1 MTISLA
7 APPSITPPLPE
18 RPTRRALRGRV
29 APALSGWSRDGAEW
43 PSVFLAVSGDTQ
55 TWSGGDI
62 ENWSAQAGGTIRK
75 IRTRPYEAGDGA
87 DGRAAGGLGSAA
99 WQGARSTK
107 PGQDPMKRATERT
120 GGAAA
125 WLGSAA
131 WQGARSEESGQ
142 DATCGNPRAKTEGM
156 RHATWDGRA
165 GGACLTRGTAGG
177 AEWLS
182 MFRAATHTTWGGPG
196 RAALA
201 SPVPPQAKPSGFR
214 YFAQRPIQRGTGR

>member
-75 IRTRPYEAGDGA
+75 IRTRPDEAGDGA

-99 WQGARSTK
+99 WQGARST
-107 PGQDPMKRATERT
+107 
-120 GGAAA
+120 
-125 WLGSAA
+125 
-131 WQGARSEESGQ
+131 ESGQ

-182 MFRAATHTTWGGPG
+182 MFRAATHTTWGCPG

>member
-75 IRTRPYEAGDGA
+75 IRTRPDEAGDGA
-87 DGRAAGGLGSAA
+87 DGRGGCLVGVCRLAGGTLRRIRTRRYVRQPSRQDRGHAPCNVGRPGGRCLPHPWHRGRRRVAFDVS
-99 WQGARSTK
+99 RS
-107 PGQDPMKRATERT
+107 DPYNVGRT
-120 GGAAA
+120 G
-125 WLGSAA
+125 
-131 WQGARSEESGQ
+131 
-142 DATCGNPRAKTEGM
+142 
-156 RHATWDGRA
+156 A
-165 GGACLTRGTAGG
+165 GGACLARATAGK
-177 AEWLS
+177 AEWIS
-182 MFRAATHTTWGGPG
+182 IFRAATHTTWDGPV
-196 RAALA
+196 RAAPA
-201 SPVPPQAKPSGFR
+201 SPVSPQRQAG
-214 YFAQRPIQRGTGR
+214 